1 MKKAALSRTGPELCI
16 DRAGYWVRNSA
27 PFNPPTPMNPV
38 LAADLAGIDRVL
50 TLVRDEALR
59 GLHGLDRRAA
69 AVAFTPPPSLPLPA
83 RGKGIEGALA
93 AFAERW
99 EPGFS
104 GSAGPRYLGFVTG
117 GATPAALAGD
127 WLAAAYDQNP
137 AAGIDSGA
145 PDLERETLAWLRE
158 LFGLGAAQ
166 QGAFVSG
173 ATLSNFVG
181 LALGR
186 EWLGERKGI
195 RVAEAGVAALGP
207 VRVLSGAPHSSIY
220 KALSMLG
227 IGRNAVQLVPKQPG
241 REAVDLAQLTAAL
254 EQLSGEPCIVVANAG
269 TVNIVDFDDLVA
281 IAALRE
287 RYPFWL
293 HVDAA
298 FGAFAALSPPHAH
311 LTAGIDLADSVCVD
325 LHKWLN
331 VPYDSAIQFT
341 RHRNLQV
348 RVFQNAAAYLGLP
361 GDNPDFVH
369 LTPENSRRLRALAAW
384 FTLEAYGREG
394 HAEIV
399 HRNIACARNLGEH
412 IDKEPRLCLLAPVRM
427 NVVCF
432 TLAHDPSEA
441 SVQALVRALRD
452 AGEVFMTPSVYEG
465 SWCLRAAFSNW
476 RTTHED
482 VERVMRALVAALP

>member
-1 MKKAALSRTGPELCI
+1 
-16 DRAGYWVRNSA
+16 
-27 PFNPPTPMNPV
+27 MNPI
-38 LAADLAGIDRVL
+38 LAADLADLDRL
-50 TLVRDEALR
+50 LSLVRDRALH
-59 GLHGLDRRAA
+59 GLHGLDRRPA
-69 AVAFTPPPSLPLPA
+69 AVGPVPPLSLPLP
-83 RGKGIEGALA
+83 GQGGGIEGALA
-93 AFAERW
+93 AFGQRW

-127 WLAAAYDQNP
+127 WLASAYDQNP
-137 AAGIDSGA
+137 TAGIDSSA
-145 PDLERETLAWLRE
+145 PDLEREAIGWLRE
-158 LFGLGAAQ
+158 LFGLDTAQ
-166 QGAFVSG
+166 QGTFVSG

-181 LALGR
+181 LALAR
-186 EWLGERKGI
+186 EWLGERKGVH
-195 RVAEAGVAALGP
+195 VAEAGVAALGP

-227 IGRNAVQLVPKQPG
+227 IGRQAVQPIAKQPG
-241 REAVDLAQLTAAL
+241 RETVDLGQLEAAL
-254 EQLSGEPCIVVANAG
+254 QQLGGEPAIVVANAG
-269 TVNIVDFDDLVA
+269 TVNTVDFDDLAA

-287 RYPFWL
+287 RYPFLL

-298 FGAFAALSPPHAH
+298 FGAFAALSPAHAH
-311 LTAGIDLADSVCVD
+311 LTTGLDLADSICID

-331 VPYDSAIQFT
+331 VPYDSAVQFT
-341 RHRNLQV
+341 RRRDLQV
-348 RVFQNAAAYLGLP
+348 RVFQNAAAYLGMP

-384 FTLEAYGREG
+384 FALSAYGREG

-399 HRNIACARNLGEH
+399 QRNIACARDLGER
-412 IDKEPRLCLLAPVRM
+412 IGKESRLRLLAPVRM

-432 TLAHDPSEA
+432 TLAQDPGEA
-441 SVQALVRALRD
+441 RIQTLVRVLRD

-465 SWCLRAAFSNW
+465 VWCLRAAFSNW

-482 VERVMRALVAALP
+482 VERVMQALVATLP